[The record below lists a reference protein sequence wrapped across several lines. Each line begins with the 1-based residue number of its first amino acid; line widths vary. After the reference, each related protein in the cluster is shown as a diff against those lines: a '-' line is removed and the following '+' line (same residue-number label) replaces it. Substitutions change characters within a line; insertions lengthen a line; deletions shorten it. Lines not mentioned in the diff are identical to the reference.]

1 MGAWQEIVD
10 YTVPSNTTSFTV
22 NNFGTITKNDFVKV
36 VATFNAVSSYIDVN
50 MTANSSS
57 ITNYHTQSLQGD
69 SNTTPASRSN
79 RATIHW
85 GNTTTSPSGN
95 TIGYLKL
102 SENDRVNMFF
112 NDFRRNKHDIISV
125 VPGLNFLYSTSSGA
139 TFPSGITSFTFATSP
154 ANSMVAGTRIQ
165 IYKLAA
171 EKVADITV
179 GSNTTQVDISSLSID
194 KDSEYLLLSDITP
207 TSGTNIVLG
216 VNDVTATNQYYYQ
229 GLGAF
234 GSTTYAIRENQGLMI
249 YLPTGQKG
257 LVHSHIKLSNI
268 GAFTGQHYG
277 FQDYGTAA
285 PTILNRF
292 QVSTTES
299 ITSITKL
306 NILAQTTNAIQAG
319 SRFILYKLYE

>member
-10 YTVPSNTTSFTV
+10 YTVPSNTTSVTL
-22 NNFGTITKNDFVKV
+22 NNFGTITKDDFVKV
-36 VATFNAVSSYIDVN
+36 VVSLLNSASGSDSSFSLF
-50 MTANSSS
+50 ANS
-57 ITNYHTQSLQGD
+57 
-69 SNTTPASRSN
+69 A
-79 RATIHW
+79 
-85 GNTTTSPSGN
+85 TTSSQYHSQQLVAYGTSIGAGRTN
-95 TIGYLKL
+95 TNFIGESEKNGVESFYSVYLKL
-102 SENDRVNMFF
+102 SENDRLNLFAQSNKRNTSGVNNEF
-112 NDFRRNKHDIISV
+112 DYV
-125 VPGLNFLYSTSSGA
+125 TSSGT
-139 TFPSGITSFTFATSP
+139 TFSSGITSLTLSG
-154 ANSMVAGTRIQ
+154 SQSSSIGTGSRIQ

-179 GSNTTQVDISSLSID
+179 ESNTTQVDISNLSID
-194 KDSEYLLLSDITP
+194 KDSEYLLVSDIVP
-207 TSGTNIVLG
+207 TSATNIVLG

-234 GSTTYAIRENQGLMI
+234 GSSTYAVRENQGLMI